1 MTEYIGSMKRVI
13 AAEAEAV
20 RQLEN
25 ICDGRYEDAFNTL
38 LSCRGKV
45 VFMGV
50 GKKRPYRRKAGSDL
64 FQHGYARLFCPFH
77 RGVPR
82 GFGYDRQG

>member
-50 GKKRPYRRKAGSDL
+50 
-64 FQHGYARLFCPFH
+64 
-77 RGVPR
+77 
-82 GFGYDRQG
+82 